1 VLGADRLAVGGDAG
15 VMGSCRLIWQAGR
28 GWRTAMQ
35 DLLQDYLPLAVFIAV
50 SLGIGIALLVAPF
63 VVAYQQPD
71 PEKLSAYE
79 CGFNAFDDARM
90 KFDVRFYL
98 VAILFIIFDLEVAF
112 LFPWAV
118 AFGKLGLFGFWSM
131 MVFLAVLTIGFAY
144 EWKKGAL
151 EWD

>member
-1 VLGADRLAVGGDAG
+1 MNELLA
-15 VMGSCRLIWQAGR
+15 S
-28 GWRTAMQ
+28 
-35 DLLQDYLPLAVFIAV
+35 YLPLVIFIGVALV
-50 SLGIGIALLVAPF
+50 IGLALLVAPF
-63 VVAYQQPD
+63 IIAFQSPD

-98 VAILFIIFDLEVAF
+98 VSILFIIFDLEVAF
-112 LFPWAV
+112 LFPWAITFKEV
-118 AFGKLGLFGFWSM
+118 GLFGFWSM
-131 MVFLAVLTIGFAY
+131 MVFLAVLTIGFVY

>member
-1 VLGADRLAVGGDAG
+1 MLRCAKPQNNSNVTNLRRPETAGKGLADDRHLAELSSTCG
-15 VMGSCRLIWQAGR
+15 VYRGR
-28 GWRTAMQ
+28 G
-35 DLLQDYLPLAVFIAV
+35 L
-50 SLGIGIALLVAPF
+50 IGLALLIAPF
-63 VVAYQQPD
+63 LVAFQQPD

-118 AFGKLGLFGFWSM
+118 AFGKLGATGFWSM
-131 MVFLAVLTIGFAY
+131 MVFLAVLTVGFAY